1 MQRILLGLDEF
12 QKNEQLHKLAEGN
25 IGYLCHQASINSQFE
40 FGASIMQNIFKERLT
55 VLFGPQHGLMT
66 DLQENMIETE
76 HNIHPHFKI
85 PVYSLYSETRKPTPE
100 MLKNIDTL
108 IIDLQDIGTR
118 IYTYIYTLY
127 YCMEAAVENKK
138 KIIILD
144 RPNPLGGNK
153 VEGPMLEKEYA
164 SFVGL
169 FPLPLVHGLTMG
181 EMALYIKAHFFPHI
195 NLEIVKATNWKRHM
209 LWEETLLPWTPPSPN
224 IPTPMGCLT
233 FPLTVLYE
241 GTNLSEAR
249 GTTRPLE
256 MVGAPQIEPFSFV
269 QHLNNKYKNEFEGI
283 ILRPTYFR
291 PTHHKFKDET
301 CGGVHIHITDWNKCN
316 SWLAGVLLLKEFHD
330 VLGKAFSWREPPYE
344 YEYTKLPIDI
354 INGSDAIR
362 VAIEKGI
369 SLDTIKSLDGSDFKT
384 QRKEFLIYE

>member
-127 YCMEAAVENKK
+127 YCMEAAVENQK
-138 KIIILD
+138 KIIVLD

-181 EMALYIKAHFFPHI
+181 EMALYIKAHFFPRI

-256 MVGAPQIEPFSFV
+256 MVGAPQIEPFSFA
-269 QHLNNKYKNEFEGI
+269 QHLNTKYAQEFKGI
-283 ILRPTYFR
+283 TFRPTYFR

-301 CGGVHIHITDWNKCN
+301 CGGVHIHITDWNKCH

-344 YEYTKLPIDI
+344 YEYSKLPIDI

-362 VAIEKGI
+362 KAIENND
-369 SLDTIKSLDGSDFKT
+369 SLENIKAMDYSDFNEK
-384 QRKEFLIYE
+384 RKEFLIYE